1 MVTSPSLLAGIMNA
15 KPIVAEL
22 YTTEECS
29 LCREMRSVLERLR
42 VEYPLAIREIDIRAD
57 ASLLG
62 RFAEEIPVLYL
73 DGRKAFKYRVSEAA
87 LRRKLTFLLWQRWI
101 LGVAAKETS

>member
-1 MVTSPSLLAGIMNA
+1 MNA
-15 KPIVAEL
+15 QPIVAEL

-42 VEYPLAIREIDIRAD
+42 GEYSLAIREIDIRAD
-57 ASLLG
+57 AALLG
-62 RFAEEIPVLYL
+62 RFAQEIPVLYL

-87 LRRKLTFLLWQRWI
+87 LRRKLAFLLWQRRI
-101 LGVAAKETS
+101 LGVAAKETSR

>member
-1 MVTSPSLLAGIMNA
+1 MNA

-42 VEYPLAIREIDIRAD
+42 REFPLAIREIDIRTD
-57 ASLLG
+57 PSLLG
-62 RFAEEIPVLYL
+62 RFAQEIPVLYL
-73 DGRKAFKYRVSEAA
+73 DGRKAFKYRVGEAA
-87 LRRKLTFLLWQRWI
+87 LRRKLTFLLWRRRI
-101 LGVAAKETS
+101 LGVAAKETKR

>member
-1 MVTSPSLLAGIMNA
+1 MSAE
-15 KPIVAEL
+15 PIVAEL

-29 LCREMRSVLERLR
+29 LCLEMRSVLERLR
-42 VEYPLAIREIDIRAD
+42 GEYPLAIREIDIRAD
-57 ASLLG
+57 ASLFG

-87 LRRKLTFLLWQRWI
+87 LRRKLTFLLWQRRI